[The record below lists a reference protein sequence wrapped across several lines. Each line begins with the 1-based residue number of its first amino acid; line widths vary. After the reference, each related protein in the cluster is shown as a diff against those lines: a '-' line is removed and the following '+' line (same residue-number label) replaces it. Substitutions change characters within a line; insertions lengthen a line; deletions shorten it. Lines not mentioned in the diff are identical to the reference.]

1 MRLIFYRTGAIGDII
16 HCLPALK
23 FIKEKYP
30 EASIELVSHCEPL
43 KKVLKYYAP
52 YIDKIFITSKK
63 DPVSKELLKSLKEE
77 PCNTFTYLHSNWLK
91 AIYLNIK
98 FFKAKLNIYKKDLD
112 LSSRENFLT
121 AFDPSLKTLL
131 LNERYDNS
139 LLNSLLDY
147 DCLKFSPNLD
157 LEHHR
162 GDESAEIGIWQECEN
177 AQKILNGVKPYI
189 VIIPGVG
196 KLRPQRA
203 FPLERWEDFIRKL
216 IENTNLDIKI
226 LGGPDEADL
235 SLKLNVSLKL
245 RSPTNTRIENLI
257 GKLNLLESTQILESA
272 TKVYACD
279 TGLLHIASAL
289 GKDIETIYSVTSEFR
304 TGPYSPRAKIF
315 RSKFCKC
322 QNLKNFHD
330 NKISCEYLASN
341 GLPRCTQDLGFS
353 C

>member
-1 MRLIFYRTGAIGDII
+1 MRLIFYRTGAIGDVI

-30 EASIELVSHCEPL
+30 EASIELVTHCKPL
-43 KKVLKYYAP
+43 KEVLKHYAS
-52 YIDKIFITSKK
+52 YIDEVFIASKK
-63 DPVSKELLKSLKEE
+63 DPAPTELLESLQEK
-77 PCNTFTYLHSNWLK
+77 PCDIFTYLHSNWLK

-121 AFDPSLKTLL
+121 AFDASLKPLL
-131 LNERYDNS
+131 LNERYDNN

-147 DCLKFSPNLD
+147 DCLKLSPYLD
-157 LEHHR
+157 LDDHTNLGH
-162 GDESAEIGIWQECEN
+162 N
-177 AQKILNGVKPYI
+177 AQRILNRSKPYI

-203 FPLERWEDFIRKL
+203 FPLERWEDFIQKL

-226 LGGPDEADL
+226 LGGPDEAEL

-257 GKLNLLESTQILESA
+257 GKLNLLESTQVLESA
-272 TKVYACD
+272 IKVYACD

-304 TGPYSPRAKIF
+304 TGPYSPRAKIL

-330 NKISCEYLASN
+330 NKISCEYLATN
-341 GLPRCTQDLGFS
+341 GLPRCTQDLEFS
-353 C
+353 Y

>member
-1 MRLIFYRTGAIGDII
+1 MY
-16 HCLPALK
+16 
-23 FIKEKYP
+23 
-30 EASIELVSHCEPL
+30 
-43 KKVLKYYAP
+43 
-52 YIDKIFITSKK
+52 
-63 DPVSKELLKSLKEE
+63 
-77 PCNTFTYLHSNWLK
+77 NN
-91 AIYLNIK
+91 
-98 FFKAKLNIYKKDLD
+98 
-112 LSSRENFLT
+112 
-121 AFDPSLKTLL
+121 
-131 LNERYDNS
+131 

-147 DCLKFSPNLD
+147 DCLKLSPNLD
-157 LEHHR
+157 LDDHENLKY
-162 GDESAEIGIWQECEN
+162 SAHSRS
-177 AQKILNGVKPYI
+177 KPYI

-226 LGGPDEADL
+226 LGGPDEAEL

-257 GKLNLLESTQILESA
+257 GKLNLLESTQVLESA
-272 TKVYACD
+272 MKVYACD

-353 C
+353 Y

>member
-1 MRLIFYRTGAIGDII
+1 
-16 HCLPALK
+16 
-23 FIKEKYP
+23 
-30 EASIELVSHCEPL
+30 EASIELVTHCKPL
-43 KKVLKYYAP
+43 KEVLKHYAS
-52 YIDKIFITSKK
+52 YIDEVFIASKK
-63 DPVSKELLKSLKEE
+63 DPAPTELLESLQEK
-77 PCNTFTYLHSNWLK
+77 PCDTFTYLHSNWLK

-121 AFDPSLKTLL
+121 AFDPSLKPLL
-131 LNERYDNS
+131 LNERYDNN

-147 DCLKFSPNLD
+147 DCLKLSPYLD
-157 LEHHR
+157 LNDHTNLEH
-162 GDESAEIGIWQECEN
+162 N
-177 AQKILNGVKPYI
+177 AQKILNRSKPYI

-216 IENTNLDIKI
+216 IANTNLDIKI
-226 LGGPDEADL
+226 LGGPDEAEL

-257 GKLNLLESTQILESA
+257 GKLNLLESTLVLESA
-272 TKVYACD
+272 IKVYACD

-304 TGPYSPRAKIF
+304 TGPYSPRAKIL

-330 NKISCEYLASN
+330 NKISCEYLATN

-353 C
+353 Y

>member
-30 EASIELVSHCEPL
+30 EASIELVTHCKPL
-43 KKVLKYYAP
+43 KEVLKHYAS
-52 YIDKIFITSKK
+52 YIDEVFIASKK
-63 DPVSKELLKSLKEE
+63 DPAPTELLESLQEK
-77 PCNTFTYLHSNWLK
+77 PCDIFTYLHSNWLK

-121 AFDPSLKTLL
+121 AFDPSLKPML
-131 LNERYDNS
+131 LNERYDNN

-147 DCLKFSPNLD
+147 DCLKLSPYLD
-157 LEHHR
+157 LNDHTNLAH
-162 GDESAEIGIWQECEN
+162 N
-177 AQKILNGVKPYI
+177 AQKILNRNKPYI

-226 LGGPDEADL
+226 LGGPDEAEL

-257 GKLNLLESTQILESA
+257 GKLNLLESTLVLESA
-272 TKVYACD
+272 IKVYACD

-304 TGPYSPRAKIF
+304 TGPYSPRAKIL

-330 NKISCEYLASN
+330 NKISCEYLATN
-341 GLPRCTQDLGFS
+341 GLPRCTQDLEFS
-353 C
+353 Y

>member
-30 EASIELVSHCEPL
+30 EASIELVTHCKPL
-43 KKVLKYYAP
+43 KEVLKHYAS
-52 YIDKIFITSKK
+52 YIDEVFIASKK
-63 DPVSKELLKSLKEE
+63 DPAPTELLESLQAK
-77 PCNTFTYLHSNWLK
+77 PCDTFTYLHSNWLK

-121 AFDPSLKTLL
+121 AFDPSLKPLL
-131 LNERYDNS
+131 LNERYDNN

-147 DCLKFSPNLD
+147 VCL
-157 LEHHR
+157 
-162 GDESAEIGIWQECEN
+162 N
-177 AQKILNGVKPYI
+177 AQKIVNGGKPYI

-203 FPLERWEDFIRKL
+203 FPLERWEDFIHKL
-216 IENTNLDIKI
+216 IENTTLDIKI
-226 LGGPDEADL
+226 LGGPDEAEL

-257 GKLNLLESTQILESA
+257 GKLDLLESTQILESA
-272 TKVYACD
+272 MKVYACD

-304 TGPYSPRAKIF
+304 TGPYSPRAKIL

-341 GLPRCTQDLGFS
+341 GLPRCTQDLRFS
-353 C
+353 W

>member
-1 MRLIFYRTGAIGDII
+1 MRLIFYRTGAIGDVI
-16 HCLPALK
+16 HGLPALK

-30 EASIELVSHCEPL
+30 EASIELVTHCKPL
-43 KKVLKYYAP
+43 KEVLKHYAS
-52 YIDKIFITSKK
+52 YIDEVFIASKK
-63 DPVSKELLKSLKEE
+63 DPAPTELLESLQEK
-77 PCNTFTYLHSNWLK
+77 PCDTFTYLHSNWLK

-121 AFDPSLKTLL
+121 AFDPSLKPML
-131 LNERYDNS
+131 LNERYDNN

-147 DCLKFSPNLD
+147 DCLKLSPYLD
-157 LEHHR
+157 LNDHTNLAH
-162 GDESAEIGIWQECEN
+162 N
-177 AQKILNGVKPYI
+177 AQKILNRNKPYI

-226 LGGPDEADL
+226 LGGPDEAEL

-257 GKLNLLESTQILESA
+257 GKLNLLESTLVLESA
-272 TKVYACD
+272 IKVYACD

-304 TGPYSPRAKIF
+304 TGPYSPRAKIL

-330 NKISCEYLASN
+330 NKISCEYLATN
-341 GLPRCTQDLGFS
+341 GLPRCTQDLEFS
-353 C
+353 Y

>member
-30 EASIELVSHCEPL
+30 EASIELVTHCKPL
-43 KKVLKYYAP
+43 KEVLKHYAS
-52 YIDKIFITSKK
+52 YIDEVFIASKK
-63 DPVSKELLKSLKEE
+63 DPAPTELLESLQEK
-77 PCNTFTYLHSNWLK
+77 PCDIFTYLHSNWLK
-91 AIYLNIK
+91 ALYLNIK

-121 AFDPSLKTLL
+121 AFDPSLKPLL
-131 LNERYDNS
+131 LNERYDNN

-147 DCLKFSPNLD
+147 DCL
-157 LEHHR
+157 
-162 GDESAEIGIWQECEN
+162 N
-177 AQKILNGVKPYI
+177 AHSSLGSKPYI

-203 FPLERWEDFIRKL
+203 LPLDRWEDFIKKL
-216 IENTNLDIKI
+216 IRDTDLNIKI

-257 GKLNLLESTQILESA
+257 GKLNLLESTQVLESA
-272 TKVYACD
+272 MKVYACD

-289 GKDIETIYSVTSEFR
+289 GKDIETIYSATSEFR
-304 TGPYSPRAKIF
+304 TGPYSPRAKIL
-315 RSKFCKC
+315 RSKYCKC

-330 NKISCEYLASN
+330 NKISCEYLATN
-341 GLPRCTQDLGFS
+341 GLPRCTQDLRFS
-353 C
+353 W

>member
-1 MRLIFYRTGAIGDII
+1 LIFYRTGAIGDII

-30 EASIELVSHCEPL
+30 EASIELVTHCKPL
-43 KKVLKYYAP
+43 KEVLKHYAS
-52 YIDKIFITSKK
+52 YIDKVFIASKK
-63 DPVSKELLKSLKEE
+63 DPAPTELLESLQEK
-77 PCNTFTYLHSNWLK
+77 PCDIFTYLHSNWLK

-121 AFDPSLKTLL
+121 AFDPSLKPLL
-131 LNERYDNS
+131 LNERYDNN

-147 DCLKFSPNLD
+147 DCL
-157 LEHHR
+157 
-162 GDESAEIGIWQECEN
+162 N
-177 AQKILNGVKPYI
+177 AQKIVNGGKPYI

-203 FPLERWEDFIRKL
+203 LPLDRWEDFIKKL
-216 IENTNLDIKI
+216 IRDTDLNIKI

-257 GKLNLLESTQILESA
+257 GKLDLLESTQVLESA
-272 TKVYACD
+272 MKVYACD

-304 TGPYSPRAKIF
+304 TGPYSPRAKIL
-315 RSKFCKC
+315 RSKYCKC

-330 NKISCEYLASN
+330 NKISCEYLATN

>member
-30 EASIELVSHCEPL
+30 EASIELVTHCKPL
-43 KKVLKYYAP
+43 KEVLKHYAS
-52 YIDKIFITSKK
+52 YIDKVFIASKK
-63 DPVSKELLKSLKEE
+63 DPTPTELLESLQEK
-77 PCNTFTYLHSNWLK
+77 PCDIFTYLHSNWLK

-121 AFDPSLKTLL
+121 AFDQSLKPLL
-131 LNERYDNS
+131 LNERYDNN

-147 DCLKFSPNLD
+147 DCLKLSPHLD
-157 LEHHR
+157 LKDHE
-162 GDESAEIGIWQECEN
+162 GDENTEIGIRQECQN
-177 AQKILNGVKPYI
+177 AQKILNSSKPYI

-203 FPLERWEDFIRKL
+203 FPLERWEDFMRKL

-226 LGGPDEADL
+226 LGGPDEAEL

-257 GKLNLLESTQILESA
+257 GKLDLLESTLVLESA
-272 TKVYACD
+272 MKVYACD

-289 GKDIETIYSVTSEFR
+289 GKDIETVYSVTSEFR

-315 RSKFCKC
+315 RSKYCKC

>member
-1 MRLIFYRTGAIGDII
+1 MRLIFYRTGAIGDVI

-30 EASIELVSHCEPL
+30 EASIELVTHCKPL
-43 KKVLKYYAP
+43 EEVLQHYAS
-52 YIDKIFITSKK
+52 YIDEVFIASKK
-63 DPVSKELLKSLKEE
+63 DPAPTELLESLQKT
-77 PCNTFTYLHSNWLK
+77 PCDTFTYLHSNWLK

-121 AFDPSLKTLL
+121 AFDPSLKAML
-131 LNERYDNS
+131 LNERYDNN

-147 DCLKFSPNLD
+147 DCLKLSPNLD
-157 LEHHR
+157 LDDHENLKY
-162 GDESAEIGIWQECEN
+162 SAHSRS
-177 AQKILNGVKPYI
+177 KPYI

-226 LGGPDEADL
+226 LGGPDEAEL

-257 GKLNLLESTQILESA
+257 GKLNLLESTQVLESA
-272 TKVYACD
+272 MKVYACD

-353 C
+353 Y

>member
-30 EASIELVSHCEPL
+30 EASIELVTHCKPL
-43 KKVLKYYAP
+43 KEVLKHYAA
-52 YIDKIFITSKK
+52 YIDKVFIASKK
-63 DPVSKELLKSLKEE
+63 DPAPTELLESLQEK
-77 PCNTFTYLHSNWLK
+77 PCDIFTYLHSNWLK

-121 AFDPSLKTLL
+121 AFDPSLKPLL
-131 LNERYDNS
+131 LNERYDNN

-147 DCLKFSPNLD
+147 DCL
-157 LEHHR
+157 
-162 GDESAEIGIWQECEN
+162 N
-177 AQKILNGVKPYI
+177 AHSSSGSKPYI

-203 FPLERWEDFIRKL
+203 LPLDRWEDFIKKL
-216 IENTNLDIKI
+216 IRDTDLNIKI

-257 GKLNLLESTQILESA
+257 GKLDLLESTQVLESA
-272 TKVYACD
+272 MKVYACD

-304 TGPYSPRAKIF
+304 TGPYSPRAKIL
-315 RSKFCKC
+315 RSKYCKC

-330 NKISCEYLASN
+330 NKISCEYLATN

>member
-30 EASIELVSHCEPL
+30 EASIELVTHCKPL
-43 KKVLKYYAP
+43 KEVLKHYAS
-52 YIDKIFITSKK
+52 YIDKVFIASKK
-63 DPVSKELLKSLKEE
+63 DPAPTELLESLQEK
-77 PCNTFTYLHSNWLK
+77 PCDIFTYLHSNWLK

-121 AFDPSLKTLL
+121 AFDPSLKPLL
-131 LNERYDNS
+131 LNERYDNN

-147 DCLKFSPNLD
+147 DCL
-157 LEHHR
+157 
-162 GDESAEIGIWQECEN
+162 N
-177 AQKILNGVKPYI
+177 AHSSLGSKPYI

-203 FPLERWEDFIRKL
+203 LPLDRWEDFIKKL
-216 IENTNLDIKI
+216 IRDTDLNIKI
-226 LGGPDEADL
+226 LGGPDEAEL
-235 SLKLNVSLKL
+235 SLKLNVNLKL

-257 GKLNLLESTQILESA
+257 GKLDLLESTQILESA
-272 TKVYACD
+272 MKVYACD

-289 GKDIETIYSVTSEFR
+289 GKDIETIYSATSEFR

>member
-30 EASIELVSHCEPL
+30 EASIELVTHCKPL
-43 KKVLKYYAP
+43 KEVLKHYAS
-52 YIDKIFITSKK
+52 YIDEVFIASKK
-63 DPVSKELLKSLKEE
+63 DPAPTELLESLQEK
-77 PCNTFTYLHSNWLK
+77 PCDIFTYLHSNWLK

-121 AFDPSLKTLL
+121 AFDPNLKPLL
-131 LNERYDNS
+131 LNERYDNN

-157 LEHHR
+157 LDDHENLKY
-162 GDESAEIGIWQECEN
+162 SAF
-177 AQKILNGVKPYI
+177 KISNGVKPYI

-203 FPLERWEDFIRKL
+203 FPLERWEDFIHKL

-226 LGGPDEADL
+226 LGGPDEAEL

-245 RSPTNTRIENLI
+245 RSPANTRIENLI
-257 GKLNLLESTQILESA
+257 GKLDLLESTQVLESA
-272 TKVYACD
+272 MKVYACD

-353 C
+353 W

>member
-30 EASIELVSHCEPL
+30 EASIELVTHCKPL
-43 KKVLKYYAP
+43 KEVLKHYAS
-52 YIDKIFITSKK
+52 YIDEVFIASKK
-63 DPVSKELLKSLKEE
+63 DPAPTELLKSLQEK
-77 PCNTFTYLHSNWLK
+77 PCDIFTYLHSNWLK

-121 AFDPSLKTLL
+121 AFDPNLKPML
-131 LNERYDNS
+131 LNERYDNN

-147 DCLKFSPNLD
+147 DCL
-157 LEHHR
+157 
-162 GDESAEIGIWQECEN
+162 N
-177 AQKILNGVKPYI
+177 AHSSSGSKPYI

-226 LGGPDEADL
+226 LGGPDEAEL

-257 GKLNLLESTQILESA
+257 GKLDLLESTQVLESA
-272 TKVYACD
+272 MKVYACD

-341 GLPRCTQDLGFS
+341 GLPRCTQDLRFS
-353 C
+353 W

>member
-30 EASIELVSHCEPL
+30 EASIELVTHCKPL
-43 KKVLKYYAP
+43 KEVLKHYAS
-52 YIDKIFITSKK
+52 YIDEVFIASKK
-63 DPVSKELLKSLKEE
+63 DPAPTELLESLQEK
-77 PCNTFTYLHSNWLK
+77 PCDIFTYLHSNWLK

-121 AFDPSLKTLL
+121 AFDPSLKPLL
-131 LNERYDNS
+131 LNERYDNN

-147 DCLKFSPNLD
+147 DCL
-157 LEHHR
+157 
-162 GDESAEIGIWQECEN
+162 N
-177 AQKILNGVKPYI
+177 AQKIVNGSKPYI

-203 FPLERWEDFIRKL
+203 LPLDRWEDFIKKL
-216 IENTNLDIKI
+216 IRDTDLNIKI

-257 GKLNLLESTQILESA
+257 GKLNLLESTQVLESA
-272 TKVYACD
+272 IKVYACD

-304 TGPYSPRAKIF
+304 TGPYSPRAKIL
-315 RSKFCKC
+315 RSKYCKC

>member
-30 EASIELVSHCEPL
+30 EASIELVTHCKPL
-43 KKVLKYYAP
+43 KEVLKHYAA
-52 YIDKIFITSKK
+52 YIDKVFIASKK
-63 DPVSKELLKSLKEE
+63 DPAPTELLESLQEK
-77 PCNTFTYLHSNWLK
+77 PCDIFTYLHSNWLK

-121 AFDPSLKTLL
+121 AFDPSLKPLL
-131 LNERYDNS
+131 LNERYDNN

-147 DCLKFSPNLD
+147 DCL
-157 LEHHR
+157 
-162 GDESAEIGIWQECEN
+162 N
-177 AQKILNGVKPYI
+177 AQKIVNGGKPYI

-203 FPLERWEDFIRKL
+203 LPLDRWEDFIKKL
-216 IENTNLDIKI
+216 IRDTDLNIKI

-257 GKLNLLESTQILESA
+257 GKLDLLESTQVLESA
-272 TKVYACD
+272 MKVYACD

-304 TGPYSPRAKIF
+304 TGPYSPRAKIL
-315 RSKFCKC
+315 RSKYCKC

-330 NKISCEYLASN
+330 NKISCEYLATN

>member
-30 EASIELVSHCEPL
+30 EASIELVTHCKPL
-43 KKVLKYYAP
+43 KEVLKHYAS
-52 YIDKIFITSKK
+52 YIDEVFIASKK
-63 DPVSKELLKSLKEE
+63 DPAPTELLKSLQEK
-77 PCNTFTYLHSNWLK
+77 PCDIFIYLHSNWLK

-121 AFDPSLKTLL
+121 AFDPSLKPLL
-131 LNERYDNS
+131 LNERYDNN

-147 DCLKFSPNLD
+147 DCLKLSPNLNLD
-157 LEHHR
+157 DHTNLEY
-162 GDESAEIGIWQECEN
+162 N
-177 AQKILNGVKPYI
+177 AHKILNRSKPYI

-203 FPLERWEDFIRKL
+203 LPLERWEDFIKKL
-216 IENTNLDIKI
+216 IRDTDLNIKI
-226 LGGPDEADL
+226 LGGPDEAEL

-257 GKLNLLESTQILESA
+257 GKLNLLESTQVLESA
-272 TKVYACD
+272 IKVYACD

-330 NKISCEYLASN
+330 NKISCEYLATN

>member
-63 DPVSKELLKSLKEE
+63 DPVSKELWESLKEE
-77 PCNTFTYLHSNWLK
+77 PCDTFTYLHSNWLK

-121 AFDPSLKTLL
+121 AFDPSLKPLL
-131 LNERYDNS
+131 LNERYDNN

-147 DCLKFSPNLD
+147 DCL
-157 LEHHR
+157 
-162 GDESAEIGIWQECEN
+162 N
-177 AQKILNGVKPYI
+177 AQKIVNGGKPYI

-203 FPLERWEDFIRKL
+203 LPLDRWEDFIKKL
-216 IENTNLDIKI
+216 IRDTDLNIKI

-257 GKLNLLESTQILESA
+257 GKLDLLESTQVLESA
-272 TKVYACD
+272 MKVYACD

-304 TGPYSPRAKIF
+304 TGPYSPRAKIL
-315 RSKFCKC
+315 RSKYCKC

-330 NKISCEYLASN
+330 NKISCEYLATN

>member
-1 MRLIFYRTGAIGDII
+1 MRLIFYRTGAIGDVI

-30 EASIELVSHCEPL
+30 EASIELVTHCKPL
-43 KKVLKYYAP
+43 KEVLKHYAS
-52 YIDKIFITSKK
+52 YIDEVFIASKK
-63 DPVSKELLKSLKEE
+63 DPAPTELLESLQEK
-77 PCNTFTYLHSNWLK
+77 PCDIFTYLHSNWLK

-121 AFDPSLKTLL
+121 AFDASLKPLL
-131 LNERYDNS
+131 LNERYDNN

-147 DCLKFSPNLD
+147 DCLKLSPYLD
-157 LEHHR
+157 LNDHTNLEH
-162 GDESAEIGIWQECEN
+162 N
-177 AQKILNGVKPYI
+177 AQKILNRNKPYI

-216 IENTNLDIKI
+216 IANTNLDIKI
-226 LGGPDEADL
+226 LGGPDEAEL

-257 GKLNLLESTQILESA
+257 GKLNLLESTQVLESA
-272 TKVYACD
+272 IKVYACD

-304 TGPYSPRAKIF
+304 TGPYSPRAKIL

-330 NKISCEYLASN
+330 NKISCEYLATN
-341 GLPRCTQDLGFS
+341 GLPRCTQDLEFS
-353 C
+353 Y

>member
-16 HCLPALK
+16 QCLPALK

-30 EASIELVSHCEPL
+30 EASIELVTHCKPL
-43 KKVLKYYAP
+43 KEVLKHYAS
-52 YIDKIFITSKK
+52 YIDEVFIASKK
-63 DPVSKELLKSLKEE
+63 DPAPTELLESLQEK
-77 PCNTFTYLHSNWLK
+77 PCDIFTYLHSNWLK

-121 AFDPSLKTLL
+121 AFDPSLKPLL
-131 LNERYDNS
+131 LNERYDNN

-147 DCLKFSPNLD
+147 DCLKFSPNL
-157 LEHHR
+157 EH
-162 GDESAEIGIWQECEN
+162 N
-177 AQKILNGVKPYI
+177 AHKILNRSKPYI

-226 LGGPDEADL
+226 LGGPDESEL

-257 GKLNLLESTQILESA
+257 GKLNLLESTQVLESA
-272 TKVYACD
+272 MKVYACD

-330 NKISCEYLASN
+330 NKINCEYLASN
-341 GLPRCTQDLGFS
+341 GLPRCTQDLRFS

>member
-30 EASIELVSHCEPL
+30 EASIELVTHCKPL
-43 KKVLKYYAP
+43 KEVLKHYAS
-52 YIDKIFITSKK
+52 YIDEVFIASKK
-63 DPVSKELLKSLKEE
+63 DPAPTELLESLQAK
-77 PCNTFTYLHSNWLK
+77 PCDIFTYLHSNWLK

-121 AFDPSLKTLL
+121 AFDPSLKPLL
-131 LNERYDNS
+131 LNERYDNN

-147 DCLKFSPNLD
+147 DCL
-157 LEHHR
+157 
-162 GDESAEIGIWQECEN
+162 N
-177 AQKILNGVKPYI
+177 AHSSLGSKPYI

-203 FPLERWEDFIRKL
+203 LPLDRWEDFIKKL
-216 IENTNLDIKI
+216 IRDTDLNIKI
-226 LGGPDEADL
+226 LGGPDEAEL
-235 SLKLNVSLKL
+235 SLKLNVNLKL

-272 TKVYACD
+272 MKVYACD

-289 GKDIETIYSVTSEFR
+289 GKDIETIYSATSEFR

>member
-16 HCLPALK
+16 QCLPALK

-30 EASIELVSHCEPL
+30 EASIELVTHCKPFKE
-43 KKVLKYYAP
+43 VLKHYAS
-52 YIDKIFITSKK
+52 YIDEVFIASKK
-63 DPVSKELLKSLKEE
+63 DPAPTELLESLQEK
-77 PCNTFTYLHSNWLK
+77 PCDIFTYLHSNWLK

-121 AFDPSLKTLL
+121 AFDPSLKPLL
-131 LNERYDNS
+131 LNERYDNN

-147 DCLKFSPNLD
+147 DCL
-157 LEHHR
+157 
-162 GDESAEIGIWQECEN
+162 N
-177 AQKILNGVKPYI
+177 AQKIVNGGKPYI

-203 FPLERWEDFIRKL
+203 FPLERWEDFMRKL

-226 LGGPDEADL
+226 LGGPDEAEL

-257 GKLNLLESTQILESA
+257 GKLNLLESTQVLESA
-272 TKVYACD
+272 IKVYACD

-304 TGPYSPRAKIF
+304 TGPYSPRAKIL
-315 RSKFCKC
+315 RSKYCKC

-330 NKISCEYLASN
+330 NKISCEYLATN

>member
-1 MRLIFYRTGAIGDII
+1 
-16 HCLPALK
+16 
-23 FIKEKYP
+23 
-30 EASIELVSHCEPL
+30 
-43 KKVLKYYAP
+43 
-52 YIDKIFITSKK
+52 
-63 DPVSKELLKSLKEE
+63 
-77 PCNTFTYLHSNWLK
+77 
-91 AIYLNIK
+91 
-98 FFKAKLNIYKKDLD
+98 
-112 LSSRENFLT
+112 
-121 AFDPSLKTLL
+121 L
-131 LNERYDNS
+131 LNERYDNN

-147 DCLKFSPNLD
+147 DCL
-157 LEHHR
+157 
-162 GDESAEIGIWQECEN
+162 N
-177 AQKILNGVKPYI
+177 AHSSSGSKPYI

-203 FPLERWEDFIRKL
+203 FPLERWEDFIKKL
-216 IENTNLDIKI
+216 IRDTDLNLKI

-257 GKLNLLESTQILESA
+257 GKLNLLESTQVLESA
-272 TKVYACD
+272 IKVYACD

-330 NKISCEYLASN
+330 NKISCEYLATN

-353 C
+353 F

>member
-1 MRLIFYRTGAIGDII
+1 MRLIFYRTGAIGDVI

-30 EASIELVSHCEPL
+30 EASVELVTHCKPL
-43 KKVLKYYAP
+43 KEVLKHYAS
-52 YIDKIFITSKK
+52 YIDKVFIASKK
-63 DPVSKELLKSLKEE
+63 DPAPTELLESLQEK
-77 PCNTFTYLHSNWLK
+77 PCDTFTYLHSNWLK

-98 FFKAKLNIYKKDLD
+98 IFKAKLNIYKKDLD

-121 AFDPSLKTLL
+121 AFDPSLKAML
-131 LNERYDNS
+131 LNERYDNN

-147 DCLKFSPNLD
+147 DCLKISPNLD
-157 LEHHR
+157 LDDH
-162 GDESAEIGIWQECEN
+162 EN
-177 AQKILNGVKPYI
+177 LKYSTYKISNGVKPYI

-203 FPLERWEDFIRKL
+203 FPLERWEDFIHKL

-226 LGGPDEADL
+226 LGGPDEAEL

-257 GKLNLLESTQILESA
+257 GKLDLLESTQVLESA
-272 TKVYACD
+272 MKVYACD

-353 C
+353 Y

>member
-30 EASIELVSHCEPL
+30 EASIELVTHCKPL
-43 KKVLKYYAP
+43 KEVLKHYAA
-52 YIDKIFITSKK
+52 YIDKVFIASKK
-63 DPVSKELLKSLKEE
+63 DPAPTELLESLQEK
-77 PCNTFTYLHSNWLK
+77 PCDIFTYLHSNWLK

-121 AFDPSLKTLL
+121 AFDPSLKPLL
-131 LNERYDNS
+131 LNERYDNN

-147 DCLKFSPNLD
+147 DCLKLSQNLD
-157 LEHHR
+157 LDDHTNLEH
-162 GDESAEIGIWQECEN
+162 N
-177 AQKILNGVKPYI
+177 ANKILHRSKPYI

-203 FPLERWEDFIRKL
+203 LPLDRWEDFIKKL
-216 IENTNLDIKI
+216 IRDTDLNIKI

-257 GKLNLLESTQILESA
+257 GKLDLLESTQVLESA
-272 TKVYACD
+272 MKVYACD

-304 TGPYSPRAKIF
+304 TGPYSPRAKIL
-315 RSKFCKC
+315 RSKYCKC

-330 NKISCEYLASN
+330 NKISCEYLATN

>member
-1 MRLIFYRTGAIGDII
+1 MRLIFYRTGAIGDVI

-30 EASIELVSHCEPL
+30 EASIELVTHCKPL
-43 KKVLKYYAP
+43 KEVLKHYAS
-52 YIDKIFITSKK
+52 YIDEVFIASKK
-63 DPVSKELLKSLKEE
+63 DPAPTELLESLQEK
-77 PCNTFTYLHSNWLK
+77 PCDIFTYLHSNWLK

-121 AFDPSLKTLL
+121 AFDPSLKPML
-131 LNERYDNS
+131 LNERYDNN

-147 DCLKFSPNLD
+147 DCLKLSPYLD
-157 LEHHR
+157 LNDHTNLEH
-162 GDESAEIGIWQECEN
+162 N
-177 AQKILNGVKPYI
+177 AQKILNRNKPYI

-216 IENTNLDIKI
+216 IANTNLDIKI
-226 LGGPDEADL
+226 LGGPDEAEL

-257 GKLNLLESTQILESA
+257 GKLNLLESTRILESA
-272 TKVYACD
+272 IKVYACD

-304 TGPYSPRAKIF
+304 TGPYSPRAKIL

-341 GLPRCTQDLGFS
+341 GLPRCTQDLEFS
-353 C
+353 Y

>member
-30 EASIELVSHCEPL
+30 EASIELVTHCKPL
-43 KKVLKYYAP
+43 KEVLKHYAS
-52 YIDKIFITSKK
+52 YIDEVFIASKK
-63 DPVSKELLKSLKEE
+63 DPAPTELLESLQEK
-77 PCNTFTYLHSNWLK
+77 PCDIFTYLHSNWLK

-121 AFDPSLKTLL
+121 AFDPSLKPLL
-131 LNERYDNS
+131 LNERYDNN

-147 DCLKFSPNLD
+147 DCL
-157 LEHHR
+157 
-162 GDESAEIGIWQECEN
+162 N
-177 AQKILNGVKPYI
+177 AHSSSGSKPYI

-203 FPLERWEDFIRKL
+203 LPLDRWEDFIKKL
-216 IENTNLDIKI
+216 IRDTDLNIKI

-257 GKLNLLESTQILESA
+257 GKLNLLESTQVLESA
-272 TKVYACD
+272 IKVYACD

-304 TGPYSPRAKIF
+304 TGPYSPRAKIL
-315 RSKFCKC
+315 RSKYCKC

>member
-23 FIKEKYP
+23 FLKEKYP
-30 EASIELVSHCEPL
+30 EASIELVTHCKPL
-43 KKVLKYYAP
+43 KEVLKHYAS
-52 YIDKIFITSKK
+52 YIDEVFIASKK
-63 DPVSKELLKSLKEE
+63 DPAPTELLESLQEK
-77 PCNTFTYLHSNWLK
+77 PCDIFTYLHSNWLK

-121 AFDPSLKTLL
+121 AFDPSLKPLL

-157 LEHHR
+157 LGDHTNLEH
-162 GDESAEIGIWQECEN
+162 N
-177 AQKILNGVKPYI
+177 AHKILNRSKPYI

-203 FPLERWEDFIRKL
+203 FPLARWEDFIRKL

-226 LGGPDEADL
+226 LGGPDESEL

-257 GKLNLLESTQILESA
+257 GKLDLLESTQILESA